1 MNGQSWCLDCEFFK
15 KVLMGYYFFVL
26 PPQWIHKSFCLLSF
40 LGYQS
45 KSNGQLSRHLN
56 QLFFKKLSLLPR
68 LPSLPWLPKRPKQ
81 WNSCYQMWFI
91 DQLYIKLFT
100 TFQASYNNSK
110 PEQVLHIKF
119 EKMRQIMKYDI
130 WHDETLVA
138 EDFWGKKEQ

>member
-1 MNGQSWCLDCEFFK
+1 M
-15 KVLMGYYFFVL
+15 
-26 PPQWIHKSFCLLSF
+26 
-40 LGYQS
+40 
-45 KSNGQLSRHLN
+45 
-56 QLFFKKLSLLPR
+56 
-68 LPSLPWLPKRPKQ
+68 WL
-81 WNSCYQMWFI
+81 I